1 LTNIPGW
8 KRMRF
13 KRNKV
18 WASVDSQGN
27 LVIDNN
33 KVVIKY
39 QVDQDYEY
47 KVLASNLEP
56 LDSNHRKSGE
66 NVSGSRR
73 VKKSVKQP
81 SEKKKKQEN
90 KKDAY
95 LEDISS
101 EDAVCIYTDG
111 ASSGN
116 PGPSGI
122 GVWLKYKKHEKSI
135 SRYIGNSTNNIAEL
149 EAIKVGLSEVKKKN
163 LPVRIFTD
171 SSYAYGLLTLN
182 WKAHKNKEL
191 VESIRKLMS
200 EFKQLKLV
208 KVKGH
213 SGVHGNELADQLA
226 VKAVEN
232 NGK

>member
-1 LTNIPGW
+1 MTDTQGW

-13 KRNKV
+13 KKNKV
-18 WASVDSQGN
+18 WASVDTAGN
-27 LVIDNN
+27 LIVDNN

-47 KVLASNLEP
+47 TVLASNLIP
-56 LDSNHRKSGE
+56 LEADDRKPGS
-66 NVSGSRR
+66 VSAPRR
-73 VKKSVKQP
+73 VKKSVKRP
-81 SEKKKKQEN
+81 AAKRKGQES
-90 KKDAY
+90 KTDDGT
-95 LEDISS
+95 EDISS
-101 EDAVCIYTDG
+101 DDAVCIYTDG

-122 GVWLKYKKHEKSI
+122 GVWLKYKNHEKSI

-149 EAIKVGLSEVKKKN
+149 EAIKVGLNEVKKKD

-171 SSYAYGLLTLN
+171 SSYAHGLLTLN

-200 EFKQLKLV
+200 GFTQLKFV

-226 VKAVEN
+226 VKAIEN
-232 NGK
+232 NEK

>member
-1 LTNIPGW
+1 MTDTPGW

-13 KRNKV
+13 KKNKV
-18 WASVDSQGN
+18 WAPVDSEGK
-27 LVIDNN
+27 LIVDNN
-33 KVVIKY
+33 KVAIKY

-47 KVLASNLEP
+47 KVLASNLLP
-56 LDSNHRKSGE
+56 LGADDRKPGE
-66 NVSGSRR
+66 GVSVSSRI
-73 VKKSVKQP
+73 KKSAKRP
-81 SEKKKKQEN
+81 ATKKKRKIQ
-90 KKDAY
+90 KADAAT
-95 LEDISS
+95 EDISS

-122 GVWLKYKKHEKSI
+122 GVWLKYKNHEKSI

-149 EAIKVGLSEVKKKN
+149 EAIKVGLSEVKKKD

-171 SSYAYGLLTLN
+171 SSYAHGLLTLN
-182 WKAHKNKEL
+182 WKAHKNREL

-200 EFKQLKLV
+200 GFTQLKFV

-213 SGVHGNELADQLA
+213 SGIHGNELADQLA

-232 NGK
+232 SEK